1 MSRLVTSTTPVGRSH
16 GHPIA
21 PCLLADYGSVMAN
34 TPANWYDDPTGRH
47 EHRYWDGTAWTDH
60 VSDNGVQGT
69 DPVASAS
76 KVSKGLDSLDTG
88 LTLGDESRKV
98 DEQLHGTGRRGVGV
112 GGVVAGGGGGILTEP
127 ILVVNQ
133 KAKLI
138 ELTNQ
143 YSVFDQHGNTI
154 ASVNQVGQSTA
165 RKVLRLVSSVDQ
177 FLTTRLEITDVDGRV
192 ILRLTRPGKVFKSTV
207 IVSDADDREIG
218 RIVQQ
223 NMIGKIHFSLE
234 SGSQRLGEI
243 KAENWRA
250 WNFSIVDAA
259 GSEIAR
265 VTKTWEGLAK
275 TLFTTADNYVLQ
287 IAQRAPEP
295 LNSLVV
301 ASALS
306 IDTALKQ
313 DSRGLG

>member
-1 MSRLVTSTTPVGRSH
+1 
-16 GHPIA
+16 
-21 PCLLADYGSVMAN
+21 MAN

-47 EHRYWDGTAWTDH
+47 QHRYWDGNAWTSH
-60 VSDNGVQGT
+60 VSDNGIQGT
-69 DPVASAS
+69 DDIATATAAMS
-76 KVSKGLDSLDTG
+76 KQESPSGLDRLDAG
-88 LTLGDESRKV
+88 LTVGNEGSKV
-98 DEQLHGTGRRGVGV
+98 DEQLHGSGHRGVGIE
-112 GGVVAGGGGGILTEP
+112 GTVAGGGGGILTEP

-138 ELTNQ
+138 ELSNQ
-143 YSVFDQHGNTI
+143 YTVFDQHGAVI

-165 RKVLRLVSSVDQ
+165 RKVIRLVSSLDQ
-177 FLTTRLEITDVDGRV
+177 FLTTRLDITDSDGRV
-192 ILRLTRPGKVFKSTV
+192 ILRLTRPGKIVKSTI
-207 IVSDADDREIG
+207 IVSDGNDVELG

-223 NMIGKIHFSLE
+223 NAIGKINFALE
-234 SGSQRLGEI
+234 SGGQRLGTI

-250 WNFSIVDAA
+250 WNFSITDAA
-259 GSEIAR
+259 DREIAR

-275 TLFTTADNYVLQ
+275 TMFTTADNYVLQ
-287 IAQRAPEP
+287 ISERAPEP

-301 ASALS
+301 ARALS

>member
-1 MSRLVTSTTPVGRSH
+1 
-16 GHPIA
+16 
-21 PCLLADYGSVMAN
+21 MAA

-47 EHRYWDGTAWTDH
+47 QHRYWDGNAWTSH
-60 VSDNGVQGT
+60 VSDNGIQGT
-69 DPVASAS
+69 DDIATATAAMS
-76 KVSKGLDSLDTG
+76 KQDSPSRLDRLDAG
-88 LTLGDESRKV
+88 LTLGNEGSKV
-98 DEQLHGTGRRGVGV
+98 DEQLHGSGHRGVGIE
-112 GGVVAGGGGGILTEP
+112 GTVAGGGGGILTEP

-138 ELTNQ
+138 ELSNQ
-143 YSVFDQHGNTI
+143 YTVFDQHGSAI
-154 ASVNQVGQSTA
+154 AAVNQVGQSTA
-165 RKVLRLVSSVDQ
+165 RKVLRLVSSLDQ
-177 FLTTRLEITDVDGRV
+177 FLTTRLDITDSDGRV
-192 ILRLTRPGKVFKSTV
+192 ILRLTRPGKIVKSTI
-207 IVSDADDREIG
+207 IVSDGNDVELG

-223 NMIGKIHFSLE
+223 NAIGKINFALE
-234 SGSQRLGEI
+234 SSGQRLGTI

-250 WNFSIVDAA
+250 WNFSITDAA
-259 GSEIAR
+259 DREIAR

-275 TLFTTADNYVLQ
+275 TMFTTADNYVLQ
-287 IAQRAPEP
+287 ISERAPEP

>member
-1 MSRLVTSTTPVGRSH
+1 
-16 GHPIA
+16 
-21 PCLLADYGSVMAN
+21 MATLEFMAT

-47 EHRYWDGTAWTDH
+47 QHRYWDGNAWTSH
-60 VSDNGVQGT
+60 VSDDGIQGT
-69 DPVASAS
+69 DDIATATAAMS
-76 KVSKGLDSLDTG
+76 KQETPSGLDRLDAG
-88 LTLGDESRKV
+88 LTIGDEGSKV
-98 DEQLHGTGRRGVGV
+98 DEQLHGGGHRGVGIEGTV
-112 GGVVAGGGGGILTEP
+112 SGGGGGILTEP

-138 ELTNQ
+138 ELSNQ
-143 YSVFDQHGNTI
+143 YTVFDQHGSAI
-154 ASVNQVGQSTA
+154 AAVNQVGQSTA
-165 RKVLRLVSSVDQ
+165 RKVLRLVSSLDQ
-177 FLTTRLEITDVDGRV
+177 FLTTRLDITDSDGRV
-192 ILRLTRPGKVFKSTV
+192 ILRLTRPGKIVKSTV
-207 IVSDADDREIG
+207 IVSDDNDVEIG

-223 NMIGKIHFSLE
+223 NAIGKINFALE
-234 SGSQRLGEI
+234 SGGQRLGTI

-250 WNFSIVDAA
+250 WNFSITDAA
-259 GSEIAR
+259 DREIAR

-275 TLFTTADNYVLQ
+275 TMFTTADNYVLQ
-287 IAQRAPEP
+287 ISERAPEP

>member
-1 MSRLVTSTTPVGRSH
+1 
-16 GHPIA
+16 
-21 PCLLADYGSVMAN
+21 MATLEFMAT

-47 EHRYWDGTAWTDH
+47 QHRYWDGNAWTSH
-60 VSDNGVQGT
+60 VSDDGIQGT
-69 DPVASAS
+69 DDIATATAAMS
-76 KVSKGLDSLDTG
+76 KQDSPSGLDRLDAG
-88 LTLGDESRKV
+88 LTIGDEGSKV
-98 DEQLHGTGRRGVGV
+98 DEQLHGGGHRGVGIEGTV
-112 GGVVAGGGGGILTEP
+112 SGGGGGILTEP

-138 ELTNQ
+138 ELSNQ
-143 YSVFDQHGNTI
+143 YTVFDQHGSAI
-154 ASVNQVGQSTA
+154 AAVNQVGQSTA
-165 RKVLRLVSSVDQ
+165 RKVLRLVSSLDQ
-177 FLTTRLEITDVDGRV
+177 FLTTRLDITDSDGRV
-192 ILRLTRPGKVFKSTV
+192 ILRLTRPGKIVKSTV
-207 IVSDADDREIG
+207 IVSDGNDVEIG

-223 NMIGKIHFSLE
+223 NAIGKINFALE
-234 SGSQRLGEI
+234 SGGRRLGTI

-250 WNFSIVDAA
+250 WNFSITDAA
-259 GSEIAR
+259 DREIAR

-275 TLFTTADNYVLQ
+275 TMFTTADNYVLQ
-287 IAQRAPEP
+287 ISERAPEP

>member
-1 MSRLVTSTTPVGRSH
+1 MATLEFMTT
-16 GHPIA
+16 
-21 PCLLADYGSVMAN
+21 

-47 EHRYWDGTAWTDH
+47 QHRYWDGNAWTSH
-60 VSDNGVQGT
+60 VSDDGIQGT
-69 DPVASAS
+69 DDIATATAAMS
-76 KVSKGLDSLDTG
+76 KQDSPSGLDRLDAG
-88 LTLGDESRKV
+88 LTIGDEGSKV
-98 DEQLHGTGRRGVGV
+98 DEQLHGGGHRGVGIEGTV
-112 GGVVAGGGGGILTEP
+112 SGGGGGILTEP

-138 ELTNQ
+138 ELSNQ
-143 YSVFDQHGNTI
+143 YTVFDQHGAVI

-165 RKVLRLVSSVDQ
+165 RKVIRLVSSLDQ
-177 FLTTRLEITDVDGRV
+177 FLTTRLDITDSDGRV
-192 ILRLTRPGKVFKSTV
+192 ILRLTRPGKIVKSTV
-207 IVSDADDREIG
+207 IVSDGNDVEIG
-218 RIVQQ
+218 RIIQQ
-223 NMIGKIHFSLE
+223 NAIGKINFALE
-234 SGSQRLGEI
+234 SGGQRLGTI

-250 WNFSIVDAA
+250 WNFSITDAA
-259 GSEIAR
+259 DREIAR

-275 TLFTTADNYVLQ
+275 TMFTTADNYVLQ
-287 IAQRAPEP
+287 ISERAPEP

>member
-1 MSRLVTSTTPVGRSH
+1 MCLMTT
-16 GHPIA
+16 
-21 PCLLADYGSVMAN
+21 

-47 EHRYWDGTAWTDH
+47 QHRYWDGTAWTSH
-60 VSDNGVQGT
+60 VSDDGIQAT
-69 DPVASAS
+69 DDIATATAEMPTHDSPS
-76 KVSKGLDSLDTG
+76 RLDRLDAG
-88 LTLGDESRKV
+88 LTVGNEGSKV
-98 DEQLHGTGRRGVGV
+98 DEQLHGSGHRGVGIE
-112 GGVVAGGGGGILTEP
+112 GAIAGGGGGILTEP

-138 ELTNQ
+138 ELSNQ
-143 YSVFDQHGNTI
+143 YTVFDQHGSSI
-154 ASVNQVGQSTA
+154 AAVNQVGQSTV
-165 RKVLRLVSSVDQ
+165 RKVIRLVSSLDQ
-177 FLTTRLEITDVDGRV
+177 FLTTRLDITDSDGRV
-192 ILRLTRPGKVFKSTV
+192 ILRLTRPGKIVKSTV
-207 IVSDADDREIG
+207 IVSDGDDVEIG

-223 NMIGKIHFSLE
+223 NAIGKINFALE
-234 SGSQRLGEI
+234 SGGQRLGTI

-250 WNFSIVDAA
+250 WNFSITDAA
-259 GSEIAR
+259 DREIAR

-275 TLFTTADNYVLQ
+275 TMFTTADNYVLQ
-287 IAQRAPEP
+287 ISERAPEP